1 MIDKLIKFIL
11 GGISNTIFSY
21 LIYCLFVIFF
31 NYKISYF
38 LCILASILYTYQI
51 NTKLVFGIK
60 SKLKI
65 RYIYF
70 LIYFFQIILGLFL
83 IDIWVNKFLFNKFLA
98 PILNIIFI
106 SPIFFL
112 LSYCLS
118 RKSKRLD

>member
-21 LIYCLFVIFF
+21 LTYCLFLIFF
-31 NYKISYF
+31 NYKLSYF
-38 LCILASILYTYQI
+38 LCILASIIYTYQI
-51 NTKLVFGIK
+51 NTKLVFRIK

-65 RYIYF
+65 RSLYFVIYF
-70 LIYFFQIILGLFL
+70 IQIILGLFL
-83 IDIWVNKFLFNKFLA
+83 LDIWVNKFLFSKFLA

-106 SPIFFL
+106 SPVFFL

-118 RKSKRLD
+118 RKSKFN